1 MHLNDVVFIIC
12 VLLVLA
18 FVGMI
23 IYAKLFIPPMY
34 VVM

>member
-1 MHLNDVVFIIC
+1 MHLNDLLFIIC
-12 VLLVLA
+12 VLLILA
-18 FVGMI
+18 FIGMI